1 MTQKQSDSRELV
13 KKNKEIE
20 RLQTTVDRVKSSKAV
35 YVFESTVRRPNIKTT
50 VTSHHPN
57 RKEAREYMEAAYH
70 EVTGKNLDTKDNFVR
85 YVSEDGSTVATFEI
99 YKPRVG

>member
-1 MTQKQSDSRELV
+1 MTQSKQNSRELV

-35 YVFESTVRRPNIKTT
+35 YVFEFTVRRPNIKTT

-57 RKEAREYMEAAYH
+57 RKVAREFMEESYMQ
-70 EVTGKNLDTKDNFVR
+70 VTGEKLTSKDNFVR
-85 YVSEDGSTVATFEI
+85 YVSDDETVVATFEI
-99 YKPRVG
+99 YKPRVE